1 MLFPLG
7 FLGIFLLNNF
17 LKETYSSRKLELEES
32 IENLLDKNVDVGDY
46 VGIRFLGIGATIFSL
61 LLSLSSWAFIQSYT
75 EKVVIEDAKY
85 IPIVYDNG
93 FDLIIAKADDNFP
106 EESIEPTLEQLSEN
120 LRKGSRSGANV
131 KIKIRKLEKISD
143 GVSKPVVIGEV
154 QKNVKMN

>member
-1 MLFPLG
+1 MSFFELLENTPKFFG
-7 FLGIFLLNNF
+7 YFGIFLFICTITAFIFNF
-17 LKETYSSRKLELEES
+17 GFKFR
-32 IENLLDKNVDVGDY
+32 I
-46 VGIRFLGIGATIFSL
+46 IGATIFSL
-61 LLSLSSWAFIQSYT
+61 LLSLSSWAFIQSYS

-85 IPIVYDNG
+85 LPIVYDNG
-93 FDLIIAKADDNFP
+93 FDLIIAKADDDFP

>member
-1 MLFPLG
+1 MSFFELLENTPKIFG
-7 FLGIFLLNNF
+7 FFGIFLLLVTIIAIIFNLNF
-17 LKETYSSRKLELEES
+17 KFR
-32 IENLLDKNVDVGDY
+32 IV
-46 VGIRFLGIGATIFSL
+46 GATIFSL

-75 EKVVIEDAKY
+75 EKVVIDDAKY
-85 IPIVYDNG
+85 LPIVYDNG
-93 FDLIIAKADDNFP
+93 FDLIIAKADDDFP

-131 KIKIRKLEKISD
+131 KIKIRKLENISD